1 MTPCTWSPD
10 CPGDGTHRMER
21 SDLRGGSVEFVC
33 DEHVQTAQDQGYTH
47 NNRADQGSTGA
58 EL

>member
-1 MTPCTWSPD
+1 
-10 CPGDGTHRMER
+10 MER

-47 NNRADQGSTGA
+47 NSRADQGSTGA